1 MDEHI
6 KMDYTLEDPIDRV
19 AKTEEIIASTP
30 SERLKPYYLQKMADY
45 VVLAMDKQEKKERKI
60 VTPNR
65 QKYFKENE
73 MSFEGLCENCNDSNA
88 DSADFIYNII
98 ANDKN
103 ILRTPK
109 CKITEEEIAENPY
122 LQQLQEDIK
131 KTEELEKEAT
141 GLRRFHLHK
150 ELIEQRKDQYVIRNK
165 FRNFNATV
173 NNKNKF
179 KGIHNLDLS
188 ENIWIDADGEVHSDG
203 IINFFDEK
211 HIEMILNNY
220 SALVED
226 SYEEFLSDSKW
237 MMMDFDALAERALSS
252 SPILERIVTYKIDGR
267 TNEEIREL
275 IKDEFDVTYSTV
287 YISSLWRNKIP
298 KMIAKQAREEWI
310 VWHYTEEE
318 YGKWKRCSCCGEVKL
333 AHKYFFS
340 KNSSSKD
347 GWYSICKVCRSEK
360 NKKKKETEE

>member
-6 KMDYTLEDPIDRV
+6 KMDFALESPEERV
-19 AKTEEIIASTP
+19 EKVEEIIASTP

-45 VVLAMDKQEKKERKI
+45 VVLAMDKEEKKERKI
-60 VTPNR
+60 ITPNR

-73 MSFEGLCENCNDSNA
+73 MSFEGLCENYDNKDA

-109 CKITEEEIAENPY
+109 CKITEEEIADSAD
-122 LQQLQEDIK
+122 LQQLQEEIK
-131 KTEELEKEAT
+131 KTEELEKNAT
-141 GLRRFHLHK
+141 GSRRFLLHK
-150 ELIEQRKDQYVIRNK
+150 QLIEQRKDQYVIRNK
-165 FRNFNATV
+165 FRNFNSSTPA
-173 NNKNKF
+173 KNKF
-179 KGIHNLDLS
+179 KGFHKFDLS
-188 ENIWIDADGEVHSDG
+188 ENIWIDADGEVVSDG
-203 IINFFDEK
+203 IINFYDEK
-211 HIEMILNNY
+211 HVEMILNNY

-237 MMMDFDALAERALSS
+237 MMMDFDSLAERALSS
-252 SPILERIVTYKIDGR
+252 SPVLERIVTYKIDGK
-267 TNEEIREL
+267 TNEQIKEL
-275 IKDEFDVTYSTV
+275 IQEEFGITYSTV

-298 KMIAKQAREEWI
+298 KMIVKQAKEEWI

-347 GWYSICKVCRSEK
+347 GWYSICKQCRKKRNSK
-360 NKKKKETEE
+360 NG